1 MALIV
6 EGKDVEH
13 DDIEMFSDSSE
24 EEECTGS
31 EESDIDSFIND
42 ETETSEYTTEES
54 EWEESDTDSEPEP
67 KKHKRE

>member
-54 EWEESDTDSEPEP
+54 EWEESDTDSEPDT
-67 KKHKRE
+67 KRRKRE